1 MPFEDR
7 DELLCVLAEG
17 VVHVLVSR
25 FSEPLESIFVHDSL
39 SAVDQEASRRK
50 ISCKTC
56 QSKQDFRVSYSL
68 KPE

>member
-25 FSEPLESIFVHDSL
+25 FSEPLESIFEHGSL
-39 SAVDQEASRRK
+39 SIVKSRRQQRNNK
-50 ISCKTC
+50 LKTC
-56 QSKQDFRVSYSL
+56 QSKLNQNL
-68 KPE
+68 G